1 MHKPLM
7 FLINFF
13 CWYFLLCLKLM
24 NFQMKKYKEMFCKK
38 IICFFV
44 HQLIINN
51 VIQKNTAVSFVC
63 RVYYFTAT
71 SCAVSFSW
79 STNQPWKK
87 GKKGKL
93 PIKLCLPLIFTWN
106 QIIESLKQQ
115 RRSESRKKQA
125 GHAGQAELHC
135 TGTVEWKMRLKYCR
149 EEIKDNPQSA
159 KSKSEMP
166 GGLLCCWW

>member
-1 MHKPLM
+1 
-7 FLINFF
+7 
-13 CWYFLLCLKLM
+13 M
-24 NFQMKKYKEMFCKK
+24 NFQMKKNIRKCFAKNQLFFCSSLKWLKTMSYK
-38 IICFFV
+38 
-44 HQLIINN
+44 
-51 VIQKNTAVSFVC
+51 KNTAVSFFC

-93 PIKLCLPLIFTWN
+93 PIKRCLPLIFTWN
-106 QIIESLKQQ
+106 QIIENLKQQ
-115 RRSESRKKQA
+115 QRWKQKKQ
-125 GHAGQAELHC
+125 AGQAELNC
-135 TGTVEWKMRLKYCR
+135 MRTVEWKMRLKYCR